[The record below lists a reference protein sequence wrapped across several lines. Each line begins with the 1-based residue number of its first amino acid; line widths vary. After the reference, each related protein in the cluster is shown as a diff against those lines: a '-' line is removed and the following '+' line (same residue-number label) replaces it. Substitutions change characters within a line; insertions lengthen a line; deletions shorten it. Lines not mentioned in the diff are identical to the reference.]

1 MSKGKKSPKIIDVA
15 RLAGVSTATVSRV
28 IHNNESVTEGTRLRV
43 EEVVARLGYQS
54 RRAIQKDPSE
64 KVVLLLS
71 GDVVNPFF
79 AEVIRGTQTEMDI
92 QGIVLS
98 IAQISTDHAKLI
110 RAAGQTMPMGII
122 LTGAAPFPELLAWC
136 EETRT
141 PLVVVNHRCI
151 QSRISCILTDF
162 KDAYVRATRHLINL
176 GHRRIGYVG
185 ISSTSEITQ
194 ARLQGYKLALAEAD
208 ILFRP
213 ELYITLPADQAI
225 HGGFQAAGN
234 FLALPPE
241 ERPTAVLT
249 YNDFFAMGVMHAVRV
264 HGLHVPEDISVIG
277 CDDIPMAAYANPPL
291 TTIALPKY
299 RIGKLAVSML
309 LQMRQDS
316 PEQAGNFTLL
326 ESPLVIRES
335 TAPNIKD

>member
-1 MSKGKKSPKIIDVA
+1 MEKETIPPKILDVA
-15 RLAGVSTATVSRV
+15 RIAGVSSATVSRV
-28 IHNNESVTEGTRLRV
+28 IHNNGHVNEDTRLRV
-43 EEVVARLGYQS
+43 EEAVARLGYQS
-54 RRAIQKDPSE
+54 RRASQKDPSE

-71 GDVVNPFF
+71 G
-79 AEVIRGTQTEMDI
+79 EMDI
-92 QGIVLS
+92 QQSVLN
-98 IAQISTDHAKLI
+98 IAQISTDHTRLI
-110 RAAGQTMPMGII
+110 RAVSQIKPMGII

-141 PLVVVNHRCI
+141 PMVVVNYRCI
-151 QSRISCILTDF
+151 QPRVSCILTDF
-162 KDAYVRATRHLINL
+162 KDAYIRATRHLINL

-194 ARLQGYKLALAEAD
+194 ARLQGFEMALAEAD
-208 ILFRP
+208 IPSRP
-213 ELYITLPADQAI
+213 EFYITLPADPSI
-225 HGGFQAAGN
+225 HGGFQAASN

-264 HGLHVPEDISVIG
+264 HGLHVPEDVSVIG

-291 TTIALPKY
+291 TTISLPKY

-309 LQMRQDS
+309 LQMAQDP
-316 PEQAGNFTLL
+316 PEQVGKFTLL

-335 TAPNIKD
+335 TAPNIRN